1 MALHEHRP
9 SEPPKECVLDGDIR
23 DAELL
28 PAVAAAVGEA
38 IYVMDFESR
47 YRFVNPA
54 GEVMLGLPRSAILGR
69 TPAELKGPEEARAHD
84 EIVLRLI
91 DEGETIAVEMDRT
104 VDGSTRSIM
113 TTAAQLHDR
122 AGKVIGIVMIKRDVT
137 AVRQLEARLRQE
149 QKLEAIGRLAA
160 GVAHDF
166 RNVLTGIQGFAETL
180 RMTLAPEH
188 PGREDVDELLR
199 VVQHGRALTQQLLT
213 FAWQQP
219 RQKVAPIAVD
229 DLVDALLPLLRRIAG
244 PLVPID
250 RLGGTSAVVSAD
262 RALLEQVIVNLV
274 MNARDATIA
283 QHPAGAPVT
292 IETGACVLGKPKS
305 MATGRLPA
313 GTYATIAVHDIG
325 TGMDDGVIGK
335 MFEPFFT
342 TKPPGEG
349 TGIGLATVFGIVV
362 QAGGGIDV
370 TSGVGAGSTFRVY
383 LPVAATPSEPSPLDD
398 MGAGQG
404 AASA

>member
-1 MALHEHRP
+1 MASHEHRP
-9 SEPPKECVLDGDIR
+9 SEPPKKRVLDGDIG

-38 IYVMDFESR
+38 IYVMDLGGR

-84 EIVLRLI
+84 EIVSRLI
-91 DEGETIAVEMDRT
+91 DEGETIAVEMERT

-122 AGKVIGIVMIKRDVT
+122 AGNVIGIVMIKRDVT
-137 AVRQLEARLRQE
+137 AMRQLEAHLRQE

-180 RMTLAPEH
+180 RLTLAPEH
-188 PGREDVDELLR
+188 PGREDVDEVLR
-199 VVQHGRALTQQLLT
+199 AVQRGRALTQQLLT
-213 FAWQQP
+213 FARQQP
-219 RQKVAPIAVD
+219 RQVAPLAVD
-229 DLVDALLPLLRRIAG
+229 DLVDALLPLLRRIG
-244 PLVPID
+244 GRLVPIH
-250 RLGGTSAVVSAD
+250 RAGGTRAVVSAD
-262 RALLEQVIVNLV
+262 RGLLEQVIINLV

-325 TGMDDGVIGK
+325 IGMDDGVIGK

-370 TSGVGAGSTFRVY
+370 TSSVGAGSTFSVY
-383 LPVAATPSEPSPLDD
+383 LPVAATPSAPSPRDHI
-398 MGAGQG
+398 GAGQR